1 VTISL
6 SPHSSHLLQLL
17 DIECFSVLKRR
28 YSQEIEVFIKA
39 HINYITK
46 AEFFIAFQKAYN
58 RTMTKKNI
66 KAEFSRASLFLYNS
80 QTVLSKLDVK
90 LCTPTSTGPSPTDS

>member
-6 SPHSSHLLQLL
+6 SPHSSHLLQSL
-17 DIECFSVLKRR
+17 DVKCFSVLKCR

-39 HINYITK
+39 YINYIAK

-58 RTMTKKNI
+58 KTMTKENI
-66 KAEFSRASLFLYNS
+66 KTKFSKASLFSYNS
-80 QTVLSKLDVK
+80 QAVLSKLDVK
-90 LCTPTSTGPSPTDS
+90 LHTLTLTEPLPIDS

>member
-6 SPHSSHLLQLL
+6 SSHSSHLLQLL
-17 DIECFSVLKRR
+17 DVKCFSVLKRR

-39 HINYITK
+39 YINYIMK

-58 RTMTKKNI
+58 RTITKKNI
-66 KAEFSRASLFLYNS
+66 KAEFSRAGLFPYN
-80 QTVLSKLDVK
+80 L
-90 LCTPTSTGPSPTDS
+90 

>member
-17 DIECFSVLKRR
+17 DVKCFSVLKRR

-46 AEFFIAFQKAYN
+46 VEFFIAFQKAYV
-58 RTMTKKNI
+58 RTMTKENI
-66 KAEFSRASLFLYNS
+66 KAEFSEASLFPHNS
-80 QTVLSKLDVK
+80 QAVLSKLDVK
-90 LCTPTSTGPSPTDS
+90 LHTPTSTEPSSTDP